1 MSSTELTLDQR
12 DIRFA
17 AQEWLK
23 IGQLSESEK
32 FAEFDQDTLDLM
44 VQEGIRFAID
54 VVSPTRSESD
64 REGCRIE
71 DGRVKVPKC
80 LHEPYQQSYEL
91 GWASMGVSQEY
102 GGMGAPAT
110 LVLIVNEAMNGANL
124 GLSMFFGLTTGA
136 ADLIDTYGSDSLKQ
150 KYVAKM
156 YQGKFTGTMCLSEPQ
171 AGSDVGAGTTSAE
184 SVEDEVYKIKG
195 SKCWISSGD
204 SDLSE
209 NGIHAVLAR
218 VKGAPDGTK
227 GLSLFVVPHTRV
239 NDDGSLGDWNDVTVV
254 SIEDKLGIHASPT
267 AVLNF
272 GENDDCLGWIIGEEG
287 QGISSMFLM
296 MNGARIY
303 TGLIG
308 LALGGAAYENAKT
321 YAQERVQGINISK
334 IRDPDAP
341 RVTIVEHPAVRL
353 NLINM
358 KAKVEAM
365 RALLYYTVFQL
376 DLELIAKTD
385 EERQKAQNMVDLLTP
400 MCKGWCTEV
409 GLDVVQVGIQVLGG
423 VGYTK
428 DFPMEQLYRDAR
440 IAPIYEG
447 TTDIQALDLVGRK
460 MLQQGGMLFQQL
472 MERFSQLIGKHSEHP
487 ELGGVFK
494 TFEAY
499 CETLYETSM
508 GSQEVIKTRG
518 MEGVALYATPFLMF
532 FSSVTAG
539 SLLLEQAVLAA
550 EKLTQIKAEKGIG
563 DLSDSSFLK
572 ENKDALFYANKIKT
586 TRYFVE
592 VIIPQFDAFLA
603 GGKKQNYDA
612 LEITF

>member
-204 SDLSE
+204 SDLGE
-209 NGIHAVLAR
+209 NVIHAVLAR

-572 ENKDALFYANKIKT
+572 ENEDALFYANKIKT

-592 VIIPQFDAFLA
+592 VIIPQFDALLA

>member
-184 SVEDEVYKIKG
+184 SVEDGVYKIKG

-204 SDLSE
+204 SDLGE
-209 NGIHAVLAR
+209 NVIHAVLAR

-227 GLSLFVVPHTRV
+227 GLSLFIVPHTRV

-572 ENKDALFYANKIKT
+572 ENEDALFYANKIKT

-592 VIIPQFDAFLA
+592 VIIPQFDALLA

>member
-334 IRDPDAP
+334 IRDPEAP

>member
-184 SVEDEVYKIKG
+184 SVEDGVYKIKG

-204 SDLSE
+204 SDLGE
-209 NGIHAVLAR
+209 NVIHAVLAR

-472 MERFSQLIGKHSEHP
+472 MELFSQLIGKHSEHP

-572 ENKDALFYANKIKT
+572 ENEDALFYANKIKT

-592 VIIPQFDAFLA
+592 VIIPQFDALLA

>member
-54 VVSPTRSESD
+54 VVSPTRSQSD

-80 LHEPYQQSYEL
+80 LHDPYQQSYEL

-102 GGMGAPAT
+102 GGMGAPST

-184 SVEDEVYKIKG
+184 SVEDGVYKIKG

-204 SDLSE
+204 SDLGE
-209 NGIHAVLAR
+209 NVIHAVLAR

-321 YAQERVQGINISK
+321 YAQERVQGTNISK
-334 IRDPDAP
+334 IRDPEAP

-592 VIIPQFDAFLA
+592 VIIPQFDALLA

>member
-1 MSSTELTLDQR
+1 MSSTALTLDLR
-12 DIRFA
+12 DISFA
-17 AQEWLK
+17 MKEWLP
-23 IGQLSESEK
+23 IGKLSESEK
-32 FAEFDQDTLDLM
+32 FSEFDVDTLDMM

-71 DGRVKVPKC
+71 GGRVKVSKC
-80 LHEPYQQSYEL
+80 LHEPYKKAYEM
-91 GWASMGVSQEY
+91 GWATMRVSQEY

-110 LVLIVNEAMNGANL
+110 LGLIINEALNGANL
-124 GLSMFFGLTTGA
+124 GLSMFFGLTSGA
-136 ADLIDTYGSDSLKQ
+136 AELIDTFGSDALKQ
-150 KYVAKM
+150 KYAGKM
-156 YQGKFTGTMCLSEPQ
+156 FQGQYTGTMCLSEPQ

-184 SVEDEVYKIKG
+184 AVGDGGYKIKG

-204 SDLSE
+204 NDLGE
-209 NGIHAVLAR
+209 NVIHAVLAR

-227 GLSLFVVPHTRV
+227 GLSLFAVPYTRV
-239 NDDGSLGDWNDVTVV
+239 NDDGTLGEWNDVTVA

-272 GENDDCLGWIIGEEG
+272 GENADCLGWIIGEEG

-321 YAQERVQGINISK
+321 YAQERVQGTHISK
-334 IRDPDAP
+334 IRDPEAP
-341 RVTIVEHPAVRL
+341 KVSIVNHPAVRL

-365 RALLYYTVFQL
+365 RALLYFTSFQF
-376 DLELIAKTD
+376 DLEQIAKTD
-385 EERQKAQNMVDLLTP
+385 EEKQSAQNMVDLLTP

-409 GLDVVQVGIQVLGG
+409 GLDVVRTGIQVLGG

-428 DFPMEQLYRDAR
+428 DFPLEQLFRDAR

-460 MLQQGGMLFQQL
+460 MLQQGGKLFQNL
-472 MERFSQLIGKHSEHP
+472 MERFSKLIGKHSQHP
-487 ELGGVFK
+487 EMGGVFK

-499 CETLYETSM
+499 CETLYETAM

-539 SLLLEQAVLAA
+539 SLLLEQAVVASDKLA
-550 EKLTQIKAEKGIG
+550 QIKAEKGISV
-563 DLSDSSFLK
+563 LENSAFLEK
-572 ENKDALFYANKIKT
+572 NEDALFYANKIKT
-586 TRYFVE
+586 TRYYVE
-592 VIIPQFDAFLA
+592 GIIPQFEALLA
-603 GGKKQNYDA
+603 GGKKQNFDA

>member
-12 DIRFA
+12 DIHFA
-17 AQEWLK
+17 LRECLPIEK
-23 IGQLSESEK
+23 LSESEL
-32 FAEFDQDTLDLM
+32 FSEFDVDTVDMM

-54 VVSPTRSESD
+54 VVSPTRTESD
-64 REGCRIE
+64 REGCRME

-80 LHEPYQQSYEL
+80 LHDPYKKAYEL
-91 GWASMGVSQEY
+91 GWATMRVSQEY

-110 LVLIVNEAMNGANL
+110 LGLVINEALNGANL
-124 GLSMFFGLTTGA
+124 GLSMFFGLTSGA
-136 ADLIDTYGSDSLKQ
+136 AELIDTFGSAALKK
-150 KYVAKM
+150 KYAAKM
-156 YQGKFTGTMCLSEPQ
+156 FQGQYTGTMCLSEPQ
-171 AGSDVGAGTTSAE
+171 AGSDVGAGTTSAVSE
-184 SVEDEVYKIKG
+184 GDGVYKIKG

-204 SDLSE
+204 NDLGE
-209 NGIHAVLAR
+209 NVIHAVLAR

-227 GLSLFVVPHTRV
+227 GLSLFVVPYTRV
-239 NDDGSLGDWNDVTVV
+239 NDDGTLGDWNDVTVA
-254 SIEDKLGIHASPT
+254 SIENKLGIHASPT
-267 AVLNF
+267 AVLNL
-272 GENDDCLGWIIGEEG
+272 GENDNCLGWIIGEEG

-308 LALGGAAYENAKT
+308 LALGGAAYENARA
-321 YAQERVQGINISK
+321 YAHERVQGTHISK

-341 RVTIVEHPAVRL
+341 RVSIVNHPAVRL

-365 RALLYYTVFQL
+365 RALLYYTSFQF
-376 DLELIAKTD
+376 DLEKIAKTD
-385 EERQKAQNMVDLLTP
+385 DEKQSTQNMVDMLTP

-409 GLDVVQVGIQVLGG
+409 GLDVVRTGIQVLGG

-428 DFPMEQLYRDAR
+428 DFPLEQLFRDAR

-460 MLQQGGMLFQQL
+460 MLQNGGILFQQL
-472 MERFSQLIGKHSEHP
+472 MEQFSQLIAEHSDHT
-487 ELGGVFK
+487 ELGGIIK
-494 TFEAY
+494 SFEGY
-499 CETLYETSM
+499 CESLYETSM
-508 GSQEVIKTRG
+508 ASQEVLKTRG

-539 SLLLEQAVLAA
+539 WLMIKQAVVAA
-550 EKLTQIKAEKGIG
+550 EKLGQIKSEQGISELE
-563 DLSDSSFLK
+563 LSAFLE
-572 ENKDALFYANKIKT
+572 ENEDALFYANKIKT
-586 TRYFVE
+586 TRYFVDG
-592 VIIPQFDAFLA
+592 IIPQFDALLA

-612 LEITF
+612 LDITF

>member
-12 DIRFA
+12 DIHFA
-17 AQEWLK
+17 LRECLPIEK
-23 IGQLSESEK
+23 LSESEL
-32 FAEFDQDTLDLM
+32 FSEFDVDTVDMM

-54 VVSPTRSESD
+54 VVSPTRTESD
-64 REGCRIE
+64 REGCRME

-80 LHEPYQQSYEL
+80 LHDPYKKAYEL
-91 GWASMGVSQEY
+91 GWATMRVSQEY

-110 LVLIVNEAMNGANL
+110 LGLVINEALNGANL
-124 GLSMFFGLTTGA
+124 GLSMFFGLTSGA
-136 ADLIDTYGSDSLKQ
+136 AELIDTFGSAALKK
-150 KYVAKM
+150 KYAAKM
-156 YQGKFTGTMCLSEPQ
+156 FQGQYTGTMCLSEPQ
-171 AGSDVGAGTTSAE
+171 AGSDVGAGTTSAVSE
-184 SVEDEVYKIKG
+184 GDGVYKIKG

-204 SDLSE
+204 NDLGE
-209 NGIHAVLAR
+209 NVIHAVLAR

-227 GLSLFVVPHTRV
+227 GLSLFVVPYTRV
-239 NDDGSLGDWNDVTVV
+239 NDDGTLGDWNDVTVA
-254 SIEDKLGIHASPT
+254 SIENKLGIHASPT
-267 AVLNF
+267 AVLNL
-272 GENDDCLGWIIGEEG
+272 GENDNCLGWIIGEEG

-308 LALGGAAYENAKT
+308 LALAGAAYENARA
-321 YAQERVQGINISK
+321 YAHERVQGTHISK

-341 RVTIVEHPAVRL
+341 RVSIVNHPAVRL

-365 RALLYYTVFQL
+365 RALLYYTSFQF
-376 DLELIAKTD
+376 DLEKIAKTD
-385 EERQKAQNMVDLLTP
+385 DEKQSTQNMVDMLTP

-409 GLDVVQVGIQVLGG
+409 GLDVVRTGIQVLGG

-428 DFPMEQLYRDAR
+428 DFPLEQLFRDAR

-460 MLQQGGMLFQQL
+460 MLQNGGILFQQL
-472 MERFSQLIGKHSEHP
+472 MEQFSQLIAEHSDHT
-487 ELGGVFK
+487 ELGGIIK
-494 TFEAY
+494 SFEGY
-499 CETLYETSM
+499 CESLYETSM
-508 GSQEVIKTRG
+508 ASQEVLKTRG

-539 SLLLEQAVLAA
+539 WLMIKQAVVAA
-550 EKLTQIKAEKGIG
+550 EKLGQIKTEQGIG
-563 DLSDSSFLK
+563 ELELSAFLE
-572 ENKDALFYANKIKT
+572 ENEDALFYANKIKT
-586 TRYFVE
+586 TRYFVDG
-592 VIIPQFDAFLA
+592 IIPQFDALLA

-612 LEITF
+612 LDITF

>member
-54 VVSPTRSESD
+54 VVSPTRSQSD

-124 GLSMFFGLTTGA
+124 GLSMFFGLTSGA

-184 SVEDEVYKIKG
+184 SVEDGVYKIKG

-204 SDLSE
+204 SDLGE
-209 NGIHAVLAR
+209 NVIHAVLAR

-239 NDDGSLGDWNDVTVV
+239 NDNGSLGDWNDVTVA

-334 IRDPDAP
+334 IRDPEAP

-572 ENKDALFYANKIKT
+572 ENEDALFYANKIKT

-592 VIIPQFDAFLA
+592 VIIPQFDALLA

>member
-184 SVEDEVYKIKG
+184 SVEDGVYKIKG

-204 SDLSE
+204 SDLGE
-209 NGIHAVLAR
+209 NVIHAVLAR

-296 MNGARIY
+296 MNGARIF

-572 ENKDALFYANKIKT
+572 ENEDALFYANKIKT

-592 VIIPQFDAFLA
+592 VIIPQFDALLA

>member
-204 SDLSE
+204 SDLGE
-209 NGIHAVLAR
+209 NVIHAVLAR

-239 NDDGSLGDWNDVTVV
+239 NDNGSLGDWNDVTVA

-572 ENKDALFYANKIKT
+572 ENEDALFYANKIKT

-592 VIIPQFDAFLA
+592 VIIPQFDALLA

>member
-124 GLSMFFGLTTGA
+124 GLSMFFGLTSGA

-184 SVEDEVYKIKG
+184 SVEDGVYKIKG

-204 SDLSE
+204 SDLGE
-209 NGIHAVLAR
+209 NVIHAVLAR

-334 IRDPDAP
+334 IRDPEAP

-572 ENKDALFYANKIKT
+572 ENEDALFYANKIKT

-592 VIIPQFDAFLA
+592 VIIPQFDALLA

>member
-17 AQEWLK
+17 VQEWLK

-136 ADLIDTYGSDSLKQ
+136 ADLIETYGSDSLKQ

-184 SVEDEVYKIKG
+184 SVEDGVYKIKG

-204 SDLSE
+204 SDLGE
-209 NGIHAVLAR
+209 NVIHAVLAR

-572 ENKDALFYANKIKT
+572 ENEDALFYANKIKT

-592 VIIPQFDAFLA
+592 VIIPQFDALLA

>member
-124 GLSMFFGLTTGA
+124 GLSMFFGLTSGA

-184 SVEDEVYKIKG
+184 SVEDGVYKIKG

-204 SDLSE
+204 SDLGE
-209 NGIHAVLAR
+209 NVIHAVLAR

-572 ENKDALFYANKIKT
+572 ENEDALFYANKIKT

-592 VIIPQFDAFLA
+592 VIIPQFDALLA

>member
-23 IGQLSESEK
+23 IGQLSETEK

-124 GLSMFFGLTTGA
+124 GLSMFFGLTSGA

-184 SVEDEVYKIKG
+184 SVEDGVYKIKG

-204 SDLSE
+204 SDLGE
-209 NGIHAVLAR
+209 NVIHAVLAR

-239 NDDGSLGDWNDVTVV
+239 NDNGSLGDWNDVTVA

-334 IRDPDAP
+334 IRDPEAP

-409 GLDVVQVGIQVLGG
+409 GLDVVQIGIQVLGG

-539 SLLLEQAVLAA
+539 SFLLEQAVLAA

-572 ENKDALFYANKIKT
+572 ENEDALFYANKIKT

-592 VIIPQFDAFLA
+592 VIIPQFDALLA

>member
-1 MSSTELTLDQR
+1 MSSTDLTLDLR
-12 DIRFA
+12 DIIFA
-17 AQEWLK
+17 LKEWLPVE
-23 IGQLSESEK
+23 QLCESEK
-32 FAEFDQDTLDLM
+32 FSEFDLDTLDM
-44 VQEGIRFAID
+44 MIQEGVRFAID
-54 VVSPTRSESD
+54 VVSPTRTESD

-71 DGRVKVPKC
+71 EGRVKVAKC
-80 LHEPYQQSYEL
+80 LHEPYKQAYEM
-91 GWASMGVSQEY
+91 GWATMRVSQDY

-110 LVLIVNEAMNGANL
+110 LQLIINEALSGANL
-124 GLSMFFGLTTGA
+124 GLTMFFGLTAGA
-136 ADLIDTYGSDSLKQ
+136 AELIETYGSDVLKQ
-150 KYVAKM
+150 KYVGKM
-156 YQGKFTGTMCLSEPQ
+156 FKGQYTGTMCLSEPH

-184 SVEDEVYKIKG
+184 AVGGGAYKIKG

-204 SDLSE
+204 SDLGE
-209 NGIHAVLAR
+209 NVIHTVLAR

-227 GLSLFVVPHTRV
+227 GLSLFAVPYTRV
-239 NDDGSLGDWNDVTVV
+239 NDDGTPGEWNDVTVA
-254 SIEDKLGIHASPT
+254 SIEEKLGIHASPT

-272 GENDDCLGWIIGEEG
+272 GDNGNCIGWIIGEEG

-321 YAQERVQGINISK
+321 YAKERIQGSLISK
-334 IRDPDAP
+334 IRDPAAP
-341 RVTIVEHPAVRL
+341 KVSIVKHPAVRL

-365 RALLYYTVFQL
+365 RALLYFTSFQF
-376 DLELIAKTD
+376 DLESIATND
-385 EERQKAQNMVDLLTP
+385 EEKLRAQNMVDILTP

-409 GLDVVQVGIQVLGG
+409 GLDVVRTGIQVLGG

-428 DFPMEQLYRDAR
+428 DFPMEQLSRDAR

-460 MLQQGGMLFQQL
+460 MFLHGGKLFQEL
-472 MERFSQLIGKHSEHP
+472 MGRFSQLIAKNLDHP
-487 ELGGVFK
+487 ELGGIFK
-494 TFEAY
+494 TFETY
-499 CETLYETSM
+499 CETLYETAMS
-508 GSQEVIKTRG
+508 SQEVLKTRG

-539 SLLLEQAVLAA
+539 SLMLEQAVVAA
-550 EKLTQIKAEKGIG
+550 KKIAQIKIDKGIE
-563 DLSDSSFLK
+563 DK
-572 ENKDALFYANKIKT
+572 EFTDFAATNEDAIFYSNKIKT
-586 TRYFVE
+586 TRHFVDG
-592 VIIPQFDAFLA
+592 IIPQFDALLA

-612 LEITF
+612 LEISF

>member
-17 AQEWLK
+17 AHEWLK

-32 FAEFDQDTLDLM
+32 FTEFDQDTLDLM

-136 ADLIDTYGSDSLKQ
+136 ADLIETYGSDSLKQ

-184 SVEDEVYKIKG
+184 SVEDGVYKIKG

-204 SDLSE
+204 SDLGE
-209 NGIHAVLAR
+209 NVIHAVLAR

-239 NDDGSLGDWNDVTVV
+239 NDNGSLGDWNDVTVA

-334 IRDPDAP
+334 IRDPEAP

-385 EERQKAQNMVDLLTP
+385 EERKKAQNMVDLLTP

-572 ENKDALFYANKIKT
+572 ENEDALFYANKIKT

-592 VIIPQFDAFLA
+592 VIIPQFDALLA

>member
-1 MSSTELTLDQR
+1 MSSTELTLDKR

-17 AQEWLK
+17 AHEWLK

-204 SDLSE
+204 SDLGE
-209 NGIHAVLAR
+209 NVIHAVLAR

-592 VIIPQFDAFLA
+592 VIIPQFDALLA

>member
-1 MSSTELTLDQR
+1 
-12 DIRFA
+12 
-17 AQEWLK
+17 
-23 IGQLSESEK
+23 
-32 FAEFDQDTLDLM
+32 
-44 VQEGIRFAID
+44 
-54 VVSPTRSESD
+54 
-64 REGCRIE
+64 
-71 DGRVKVPKC
+71 
-80 LHEPYQQSYEL
+80 
-91 GWASMGVSQEY
+91 
-102 GGMGAPAT
+102 
-110 LVLIVNEAMNGANL
+110 
-124 GLSMFFGLTTGA
+124 
-136 ADLIDTYGSDSLKQ
+136 
-150 KYVAKM
+150 
-156 YQGKFTGTMCLSEPQ
+156 
-171 AGSDVGAGTTSAE
+171 
-184 SVEDEVYKIKG
+184 
-195 SKCWISSGD
+195 
-204 SDLSE
+204 
-209 NGIHAVLAR
+209 
-218 VKGAPDGTK
+218 
-227 GLSLFVVPHTRV
+227 V

-272 GENDDCLGWIIGEEG
+272 GENGDCLGWIIGEEG
-287 QGISSMFLM
+287 TGISSMFMM
-296 MNGARIY
+296 MNGARIF

-308 LALGGAAYENAKT
+308 LSLAGAAYENART
-321 YAQERVQGINISK
+321 YAYERVQGTNISK
-334 IRDPDAP
+334 IRDPEAP

-572 ENKDALFYANKIKT
+572 ENEDALFYANKIKT

-592 VIIPQFDAFLA
+592 VIIPQFDALLA

>member
-1 MSSTELTLDQR
+1 MSSTALTLDQR
-12 DIRFA
+12 DISFA
-17 AQEWLK
+17 MKEWLP
-23 IGQLSESEK
+23 IGKLSESEK
-32 FAEFDQDTLDLM
+32 FSEFDVDTLDMM

-71 DGRVKVPKC
+71 GGRVKVSKC
-80 LHEPYQQSYEL
+80 LHEPYKKAYEM
-91 GWASMGVSQEY
+91 GWATMRVSQEY

-110 LVLIVNEAMNGANL
+110 LGLIINEALNGANL
-124 GLSMFFGLTTGA
+124 GLSMFFGLTSGA
-136 ADLIDTYGSDSLKQ
+136 AELIDTFGSDALKQ
-150 KYVAKM
+150 KYAGKM
-156 YQGKFTGTMCLSEPQ
+156 FQGQYTGTMCLSEPQ

-184 SVEDEVYKIKG
+184 AVGDGAYKIKG

-204 SDLSE
+204 NDLGE
-209 NGIHAVLAR
+209 NVIHAVLAR

-227 GLSLFVVPHTRV
+227 GLSLFAVPYTRV
-239 NDDGSLGDWNDVTVV
+239 NDDGTLGEWNDVTVA

-272 GENDDCLGWIIGEEG
+272 GENADCLGWIIGEEG

-321 YAQERVQGINISK
+321 YAQERVQGTHISK
-334 IRDPDAP
+334 IRDPEAP
-341 RVTIVEHPAVRL
+341 KVSIVNHPAVRL

-365 RALLYYTVFQL
+365 RALLYFTSFQF
-376 DLELIAKTD
+376 DLEQIAKTD
-385 EERQKAQNMVDLLTP
+385 EEKQSAQNMVDLLTP

-409 GLDVVQVGIQVLGG
+409 GLDVVRTGIQVLGG

-428 DFPMEQLYRDAR
+428 DFPLEQLFRDAR

-460 MLQQGGMLFQQL
+460 MLQQGGKLFQNL
-472 MERFSQLIGKHSEHP
+472 MERFSKLIGKHSHHP
-487 ELGGVFK
+487 EMGGVFK

-499 CETLYETSM
+499 CETLYETAM

-539 SLLLEQAVLAA
+539 SLLLEQAVVAADKLA
-550 EKLTQIKAEKGIG
+550 QIKAEKGISV
-563 DLSDSSFLK
+563 LENSAFLEK
-572 ENKDALFYANKIKT
+572 NEDALFYANKIKT
-586 TRYFVE
+586 TRYYVE
-592 VIIPQFDAFLA
+592 GIIPQFEALLA
-603 GGKKQNYDA
+603 GGKKQNFDA

>member
-184 SVEDEVYKIKG
+184 SVEDGVYKIKG

-204 SDLSE
+204 SDLGE
-209 NGIHAVLAR
+209 NVIHAVLAR

-239 NDDGSLGDWNDVTVV
+239 NDNGSLGDWNDVTVA

-428 DFPMEQLYRDAR
+428 DFPMEQLFRDAR

-460 MLQQGGMLFQQL
+460 MLQQSGMLFQQL

-592 VIIPQFDAFLA
+592 VIIPQFDALLA

-612 LEITF
+612 LEIVF

>member
-184 SVEDEVYKIKG
+184 SVEDGVYKIKG

-204 SDLSE
+204 SDLGE
-209 NGIHAVLAR
+209 NVIHAVLAR

-428 DFPMEQLYRDAR
+428 DFPMEQLFRDAR

-592 VIIPQFDAFLA
+592 VIIPQFDALLA

-612 LEITF
+612 LEIVF

>member
-184 SVEDEVYKIKG
+184 SVEDGVYKIKG

-204 SDLSE
+204 SDLGE
-209 NGIHAVLAR
+209 NVIHAVLAR

-592 VIIPQFDAFLA
+592 VIIPQFDALLA